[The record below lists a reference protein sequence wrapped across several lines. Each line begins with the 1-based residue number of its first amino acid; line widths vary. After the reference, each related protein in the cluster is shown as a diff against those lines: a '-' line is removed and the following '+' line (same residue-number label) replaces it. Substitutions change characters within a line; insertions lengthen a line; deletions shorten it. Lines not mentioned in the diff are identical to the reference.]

1 MHDPHDE
8 LQLPF
13 PQQQTTTTPATSAAR
28 YGVGPSKGR
37 SNARLS
43 TPGVAE
49 GLGHQGA
56 PEEEQPADTSAEPLP
71 RASDAAAVHR
81 VARRRKHEK
90 VQRTERVDVRY
101 SVDEKGE
108 ILAEARALNI
118 AAAHYVG
125 AIVMAHIHGELGLPG
140 QRTPLDDYID
150 ELNALRQQVAKIGH
164 NVNQIAKKFN
174 SGGDPHPGDT
184 AGLAQAERTLTAA
197 ATAVRHIA
205 AAANEAVAQRAA

>member
-1 MHDPHDE
+1 M
-8 LQLPF
+8 
-13 PQQQTTTTPATSAAR
+13 
-28 YGVGPSKGR
+28 
-37 SNARLS
+37 
-43 TPGVAE
+43 AE
-49 GLGHQGA
+49 GPGHQGV
-56 PEEEQPADTSAEPLP
+56 PEEEQPAATSAVPLP
-71 RASDAAAVHR
+71 RAADAAAVHR
-81 VARRRKHEK
+81 VARRRKREK

-101 SVDEKGE
+101 SVDEKAE
-108 ILAEARALNI
+108 ILTEARALNI

-125 AIVMAHIHGELGLPG
+125 AIVMAHIHGELIFPG

-150 ELNALRQQVAKIGH
+150 ELTALRQQVAKIGH

-205 AAANEAVAQRAA
+205 AAANEALTQRAT

>member
-1 MHDPHDE
+1 MHTPNPDNLTHQDRTQVP
-8 LQLPF
+8 
-13 PQQQTTTTPATSAAR
+13 TTATSAAR

-37 SNARLS
+37 PNEASA
-43 TPGVAE
+43 PGVAE
-49 GLGHQGA
+49 GLGHQGV
-56 PEEEQPADTSAEPLP
+56 PEEEQPPASSAESLP

-81 VARRRKHEK
+81 VARRRKREE

-140 QRTPLDDYID
+140 QRGPLDDYID
-150 ELNALRQQVAKIGH
+150 ELTALRQQVARIGH

-184 AGLAQAERTLTAA
+184 AGLAQAERTLIATAA
-197 ATAVRHIA
+197 AVRHIA
-205 AAANEAVAQRAA
+205 AAANEAVEQRAA

>member
-1 MHDPHDE
+1 MG
-8 LQLPF
+8 
-13 PQQQTTTTPATSAAR
+13 TTATSTAR

-37 SNARLS
+37 SNGGAS
-43 TPGVAE
+43 APGVAE

-56 PEEEQPADTSAEPLP
+56 PEEEQPADTSAVPLP
-71 RASDAAAVHR
+71 RAADAAAVHR
-81 VARRRKHEK
+81 VARRRKREK

-125 AIVMAHIHGELGLPG
+125 AIVMAHVHGHLALPG
-140 QRTPLDDYID
+140 QRTLLDDYID
-150 ELNALRQQVAKIGH
+150 ELTALRQQVAKIGH
-164 NVNQIAKKFN
+164 NVNQVAKKLN

-205 AAANEAVAQRAA
+205 AAANEAVARKAD

>member
-1 MHDPHDE
+1 MHDRHYASTDD
-8 LQLPF
+8 
-13 PQQQTTTTPATSAAR
+13 QQEMTTTATSAAR
-28 YGVGPSKGR
+28 YSVGPSKGR
-37 SNARLS
+37 PNGEASA
-43 TPGVAE
+43 PGVAE
-49 GLGHQGA
+49 GLGHQGV

-81 VARRRKHEK
+81 VARRRKREK

-140 QRTPLDDYID
+140 QRTLLDDYID
-150 ELNALRQQVAKIGH
+150 ELTALRQQVARIGH

-184 AGLAQAERTLTAA
+184 AGLAQAERTLVAA